1 MSFGQ
6 KRLTIKLPALTFK
19 EMKYVCKN
27 NMDRFTGIQVYIVFC
42 PIWEILLIKG
52 DMDGYKQNER

>member
-1 MSFGQ
+1 
-6 KRLTIKLPALTFK
+6 
-19 EMKYVCKN
+19 MKYVCKN